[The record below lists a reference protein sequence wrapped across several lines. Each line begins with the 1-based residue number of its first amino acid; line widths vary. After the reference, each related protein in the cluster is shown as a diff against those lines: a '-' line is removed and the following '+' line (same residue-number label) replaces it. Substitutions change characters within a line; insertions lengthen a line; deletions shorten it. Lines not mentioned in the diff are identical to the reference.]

1 MMLDLFTKMLEEVVI
16 ALPWTLALTLVSFVL
31 GAILAVPLCWLRT
44 STNGLLRNG
53 AYSFILICR
62 SIPPIVW
69 LFLIFFGVGSELGS
83 LSPFTSATIGLSI
96 ITAANLCEIYRGAMK
111 AVPMGQYEAS
121 HALGLPVL
129 SRYLDVLVPQIF
141 RVSLPSLATYAI
153 GLLKDTAV
161 ASTIGVPDLALSAN
175 RVAQETFK
183 GIEVFALFGLVYFV
197 ISIAIALASRGLDR
211 SLRERIA
218 R

>member
-1 MMLDLFTKMLEEVVI
+1 MWDLFAKMLDEVVV
-16 ALPWTLALTLVSFVL
+16 ALPWTIALTVVSFVL

-44 STNGLLRNG
+44 STSATLRNG
-53 AYSFILICR
+53 ALTLILVCR

-83 LSPFTSATIGLSI
+83 LSPFTSAVVGLGI

-111 AVPMGQYEAS
+111 AVPIGQYEAA
-121 HALGLPVL
+121 HALGLPAAR
-129 SRYLDVLVPQIF
+129 RYLDVLVPQIF

-175 RVAQETFK
+175 RVAQETFR
-183 GIEVFALFGLVYFV
+183 GIEVFAVFGLVYFV
-197 ISIAIALASRGLDR
+197 ISIAIAFAARGLDKR
-211 SLRERIA
+211 LRERIA

>member
-1 MMLDLFTKMLEEVVI
+1 MSDLLAKMLGEVAA
-16 ALPWTLALTLVSFVL
+16 ALPWTIALTVVSFIL
-31 GAILAVPLCWLRT
+31 GAILAVPLCCART
-44 STNGLLRNG
+44 STNAILRNG
-53 AYSFILICR
+53 ALSLILVCR
-62 SIPPIVW
+62 SIPPILW

-83 LSPFTSATIGLSI
+83 LSPFTSAVVGLGI

-111 AVPMGQYEAS
+111 AVPVGQYEAA
-121 HALGLPVL
+121 HALGLPTVR
-129 SRYLDVLVPQIF
+129 RYLDVLVPQIF
-141 RVSLPSLATYAI
+141 RVSLPALATYAI

-183 GIEVFALFGLVYFV
+183 GIEVYAVFGLVYFL
-197 ISIAIALASRGLDR
+197 ISIAIAFATRGLDR
-211 SLRERIA
+211 RLRVRIA